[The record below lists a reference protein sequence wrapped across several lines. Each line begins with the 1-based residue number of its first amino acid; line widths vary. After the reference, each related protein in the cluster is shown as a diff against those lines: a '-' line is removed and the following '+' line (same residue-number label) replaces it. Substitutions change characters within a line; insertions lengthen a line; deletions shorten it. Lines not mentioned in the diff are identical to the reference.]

1 MVWKGVS
8 FYKLLSQNSTR
19 ICHLG
24 VIRNILHDQI
34 WLIFLDNVNN
44 LKQFDAVA
52 HEMSWFGS
60 GSMVI
65 KPTEY
70 KKLVEH
76 HGFKS
81 ICYVDFPSRE
91 EALKILCGFD
101 F

>member
-1 MVWKGVS
+1 M
-8 FYKLLSQNSTR
+8 
-19 ICHLG
+19 
-24 VIRNILHDQI
+24 IRNILHDQI
-34 WLIFLDNVNN
+34 LLIFLDNVND
-44 LKQFDAVA
+44 LKQLDAVA
-52 HEMSWFGS
+52 HEISWVGPE
-60 GSMVI
+60 SMVI

-70 KKLVEH
+70 KKLVEQ

>member
-1 MVWKGVS
+1 MLASQSRYGIAEL
-8 FYKLLSQNSTR
+8 YKADSSNFQLP
-19 ICHLG
+19 
-24 VIRNILHDQI
+24 V
-34 WLIFLDNVNN
+34 FMENVR
-44 LKQFDAVA
+44 LDAVA
-52 HEMSWFGS
+52 HEISWVGPE
-60 GSMVI
+60 SMVI

-70 KKLVEH
+70 KKLVEQ

>member
-1 MVWKGVS
+1 MRLREGHKCS
-8 FYKLLSQNSTR
+8 FKHVKFAFFTFGGDLWVTFAVFHAL
-19 ICHLG
+19 
-24 VIRNILHDQI
+24 
-34 WLIFLDNVNN
+34 
-44 LKQFDAVA
+44 DAVA
-52 HEMSWFGS
+52 HEISWVGPE
-60 GSMVI
+60 SMVI

-70 KKLVEH
+70 KKLVEQ